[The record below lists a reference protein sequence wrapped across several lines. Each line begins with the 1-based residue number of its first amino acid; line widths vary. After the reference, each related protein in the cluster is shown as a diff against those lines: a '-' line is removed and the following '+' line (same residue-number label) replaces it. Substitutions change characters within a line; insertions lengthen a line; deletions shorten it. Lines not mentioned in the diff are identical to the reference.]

1 MQISGFESINSIGSA
16 SFELNH
22 GTIYD
27 KLEELN
33 AYHAPTPNPEN
44 ISMKTMISFLLLSAA
59 SATCFAAPPETEAR
73 PVTETIHGES
83 VTDNYRWLEGDNTD
97 ESNMGQLSSE
107 VASWTDAQNGYTRD
121 VLDNL
126 PGRKALEERLRELM
140 EVPGIGSPSVYGNR
154 YFYSKRE
161 GAQPQSV
168 RYVRDGLDGEDRVLL
183 DPQLIDPSGLT
194 TVSWTAPNKDGSL
207 MAFGMYASGDENSTL
222 YIMDVESGEWLAD
235 VIPGK
240 VGFSGWL
247 PDNSGFFYERL
258 EDIDDAY
265 SSVMKLHKIGTH
277 HRQDK
282 VLFRQHDIEFFYGDL
297 NKSESEIEALRTTW
311 GPFGMP
317 SEDARW
323 MVVGYWTGTA
333 GLDLWVADLDT
344 WFRTGEL
351 TIKPMAIGKMGR
363 IGGAHFDGDRF
374 FMQHSFDSPNGTVSV
389 IDLNNPSFENWDSVV
404 GESDNLVIQS
414 TSFARGI
421 IAVDYLE
428 DAKTRIALFG
438 MDGTSKGDLELP
450 GIGSAGL
457 SVSDDRTEAFLS
469 FSSYNMPRSI
479 YHVDLA
485 SGKRELWA
493 RPDVPVDPSMIEVK
507 QVWYDSKDG
516 TPVSMFIVHKKGIVL
531 DGKNPTILYGYGG
544 FNISMTPGFS
554 STMFPWY
561 ENGGVYAVA
570 NLRGGGEYGNSWHEA
585 GMLDQKQNVFDD
597 FIAAGEWLVENGYTN
612 PNQLGIAGGSNGGL
626 LTGATVV
633 QRPDLFSAAI
643 SAVPLLDMVRYQNF
657 LMARYWV
664 PEYGTAE
671 NPEHYEFIKEYSP
684 YQNVKPGTKY
694 PAVLFTAGEN
704 DTRVHPL
711 HARKMAAI
719 MQASTGSDPDAEPI
733 LLWVDRDAGHGGGK
747 PLHLRIRDVADQ
759 RMFMM
764 WQLGMF
770 EN

>member
-1 MQISGFESINSIGSA
+1 MPHVLG
-16 SFELNH
+16 
-22 GTIYD
+22 YD
-27 KLEELN
+27 RMGLDSE
-33 AYHAPTPNPEN
+33 TEN
-44 ISMKTMISFLLLSAA
+44 TRMKTVLLPLFLTLASSVAA
-59 SATCFAAPPETEAR
+59 AAPPATESQ
-73 PVTETIHGES
+73 PVTETVHSDEI
-83 VTDNYRWLEGDNTD
+83 TDSYRWLEGDNSD
-97 ESNMGQLSSE
+97 PQNMGRLTDE
-107 VASWTDAQNGYTRD
+107 VASWTDSQNGYTRD

-126 PGRKALEERLRELM
+126 PGRNALEERLRELM
-140 EVPGIGSPSVYGNR
+140 EVPSIGAPTVFGDR
-154 YFYSKRE
+154 YFYTKRE
-161 GAQPQSV
+161 GTQPQAV
-168 RYVRDGLDGEDRVLL
+168 LYVRDGLEGDERVLL
-183 DPQLIDPSGLT
+183 DPQQIDPSGLT
-194 TVSWTAPNKDGSL
+194 TVSWRAPNKNGSM

-222 YIMDVESGEWLAD
+222 YLMNVETGEWLAD

-247 PDNSGFFYERL
+247 PDNSGFFYQRL
-258 EDIDDAY
+258 EDTDDAY

-277 HRQDK
+277 HRQDQ
-282 VLFRQHDIEFFYGDL
+282 VLFRQKDIEFFYGDSG
-297 NKSESEIEALRTTW
+297 KSEDQIEALRTTW
-311 GPFGMP
+311 GPFGVP

-323 MVVGYWTGTA
+323 MVIGYWTGTA
-333 GLDLWVADLDT
+333 GLDMWVADLDT
-344 WFRTGEL
+344 WSRTGEL
-351 TIKPMAIGKMGR
+351 AIRPMVMGKQGR
-363 IGGAHFDGDRF
+363 TGGMHYDGDRF
-374 FMQHSFDSPNGTVSV
+374 YMQHSFEAPNGTVSM
-389 IDLNNPSFENWDSVV
+389 IDLNNPSFENWQTVV
-404 GESDNLVIQS
+404 PEDEKLVIEG

-421 IAVDYLE
+421 IAVDML
-428 DAKTRIALFG
+428 DAAKTRIALFDMNG
-438 MDGTSKGDLELP
+438 KAKGDLELP
-450 GIGSAGL
+450 GIGSGGL
-457 SVSDDRTEAFLS
+457 SVSDDRTDAFLS

-479 YHVDLA
+479 YRVDLA
-485 SGKRELWA
+485 SGERELWA

-516 TPVSMFIVHKKGIVL
+516 TPVSMFIVHKQGL
-531 DGKNPTILYGYGG
+531 ELNGKNPTILYGYGG
-544 FNISMTPGFS
+544 FDISMTPYFS

-570 NLRGGGEYGNSWHEA
+570 NLRGGGEYGNAWHEA
-585 GMLDQKQNVFDD
+585 GMLEHKQNVFDD
-597 FIAAGEWLVENGYTN
+597 FIAAGEWLVANGYTN

-671 NPEHYEFIKEYSP
+671 NPSQYEFIKKYSP
-684 YQNVKPGTKY
+684 YHNVKPGTKY

-711 HARKMAAI
+711 HARKMAAL
-719 MQASTGSDPDAEPI
+719 MQNATGSDQDAEPI

-759 RMFMM
+759 RIFMM

-770 EN
+770 EE

>member
-1 MQISGFESINSIGSA
+1 MRTLTSA
-16 SFELNH
+16 
-22 GTIYD
+22 
-27 KLEELN
+27 
-33 AYHAPTPNPEN
+33 
-44 ISMKTMISFLLLSAA
+44 LL
-59 SATCFAAPPETEAR
+59 FAAAHTLCLGAQPTTESR
-73 PVTETIHGES
+73 PITETIHGEQVS
-83 VTDNYRWLEGDNTD
+83 DNYRWLEGDNSD
-97 ESNMGQLSSE
+97 PSNMGKLTDE
-107 VASWTDAQNGYTRD
+107 VAAWTDAQNGFTREM
-121 VLDNL
+121 LDNL

-140 EVPGIGSPSVYGNR
+140 EVPAIGSPSVYGNR

-161 GAQPQSV
+161 GTQPQSV
-168 RYVRDGLDGEDRVLL
+168 RYVRDGLDGDERVLL
-183 DPQLIDPSGLT
+183 DPQQIDPSGLT

-222 YIMDVESGEWLAD
+222 YLMDVESGEWLAD

-240 VGFSGWL
+240 VNFGGWL
-247 PDNSGFFYERL
+247 PDNSGFFYKRL
-258 EDIDDAY
+258 EDTDDAY
-265 SSVMKLHKIGTH
+265 SSVVKLHKLGTH

-282 VLFRQHDIEFFYGDL
+282 VLFRQKDINFFYADSGM
-297 NKSESEIEALRTTW
+297 SEAELEALKTTW
-311 GPFGMP
+311 GPFGIP

-333 GLDLWVADLDT
+333 GLDMWVANLDE

-351 TIKPMAIGKMGR
+351 ALEPMVMGKAGR
-363 IGGAHFDGDRF
+363 TGGMHYDGDRF
-374 FMQHSFDSPNGTVSV
+374 YMQHSFDAPNGTVSMV
-389 IDLNNPSFENWDSVV
+389 DLNNPSFENWKTVV
-404 GESDNLVIQS
+404 PENDELVIQG

-421 IAVDYLE
+421 IAVNMLDA
-428 DAKTRIALFG
+428 AKTRIALYDMSG
-438 MDGTSKGDLELP
+438 QAKGDLELP
-450 GIGSAGL
+450 GIGSGGL

-479 YHVDLA
+479 YRVDLA
-485 SGKRELWA
+485 NGERELWA

-516 TPVSMFIVHKKGIVL
+516 TPVSMFLVHKKGL
-531 DGKNPTILYGYGG
+531 ELNGKNPTILYGYGG
-544 FNISMTPGFS
+544 FNVSMTPGFS

-570 NLRGGGEYGNSWHEA
+570 NLRGGGEYGNAWHES
-585 GMLDQKQNVFDD
+585 GMLENKQNVFDD
-597 FIAAGEWLVENGYTN
+597 FIAAGEWLVANGYTN
-612 PNQLGIAGGSNGGL
+612 PDQLGIAGGSNGGL

-671 NPEHYEFIKEYSP
+671 NPAQYEFIKAYSP

-711 HARKMAAI
+711 HARKMAAL
-719 MQASTGSDPDAEPI
+719 MQNATGSDQNEEPI

-759 RMFMM
+759 RIFMM

-770 EN
+770 DE